1 MERRGVCI
9 LPRVE
14 GLGGPASFRAR
25 LIAALTERG
34 VPVYDRF
41 SAGDCAAV
49 LVIAGTRRLGELLEA
64 KRRGVRIVQR
74 LDGMNWVHRK
84 RPTPLRRYLRAELGN
99 RLLSFTRRFLADQVV
114 YQSQFARQWWQT
126 VYGGVRAP
134 GRVIY
139 NGVDLRAFSPDG
151 PHDRPVDHI
160 RLLLVEGNL
169 AGGNEQGLINAVRL
183 ADAPGRQADQKA
195 ELVVAG
201 NAPAEMRAEIE
212 RDYAGGL
219 WVRWAGVLARED
231 IPHLDRSA
239 HLMFS
244 ADLNAACPNS
254 VIEAL
259 ACGLPVIGY
268 ATGSLPELIDED
280 AGRVVP
286 YGANYWNLEQPEIEP
301 LVAAAIEVIN
311 EQDCFRQAARRRA
324 ELVFSI
330 ERVVDQYLDVLLG

>member
-1 MERRGVCI
+1 MIAG
-9 LPRVE
+9 
-14 GLGGPASFRAR
+14 RAGWVNWR
-25 LIAALTERG
+25 PSG
-34 VPVYDRF
+34 
-41 SAGDCAAV
+41 AGAHRAAV
-49 LVIAGTRRLGELLEA
+49 GWHELGPPETA
-64 KRRGVRIVQR
+64 
-74 LDGMNWVHRK
+74 H
-84 RPTPLRRYLRAELGN
+84 PLRRYSALNWKPLAVVYPP
-99 RLLSFTRRFLADQVV
+99 FLADQVV

-183 ADAPGRQADQKA
+183 ADALGRQVDQKV

-201 NAPAEMRAEIE
+201 NVPAEMRAEIE

-259 ACGLPVIGY
+259 ACGLPVLGY

-280 AGRVVP
+280 AGRGRALRRRTTEF
-286 YGANYWNLEQPEIEP
+286 GAPEIEP

-330 ERVVDQYLDVLLG
+330 ERVVDQYLTSCWDKPAVNYGVSAFEGGPGSLGDAHQAVGNFTTMRSRPLSTRPCASHWLSTRLTV